1 MPTTKTISCI
11 GETKFELVKGTYDAF
26 RFTVDD
32 NSTNAPKT
40 VMYISSEPTGSGAPS
55 DLSSSGRVTMSN
67 IRTEGATS
75 TSSADVDGD
84 IGIGGKILIR
94 EGTGTGTATRAAIY
108 AEKDTS
114 DNHRLILDPYR
125 EDDSNPDTGME
136 GTVYIRGSLIVEG
149 NKTILDTA
157 EHITSE
163 NLLGINAVK
172 DSNGDT
178 TGGAATT
185 AGIHVYSGNE
195 HTQFLYN
202 FTSDRWRTAAVD
214 GPLKD
219 LEAKDVYIADL
230 DATGEATVNVLTVST
245 TASISDTLTLSK
257 ATGTG
262 LVVEANASVRGI
274 LGAESLTLTK
284 TAGTGVSLYVTGD
297 AFIGGTL
304 EVTDAVTL
312 SSTLDVTDA
321 LTASSGDFGTGAVT
335 AGTFTGN
342 LTGDVTGKVSDISNF
357 STTDLTEGT
366 NLYYTDAKADA
377 RIAAANIEKLNNVSF
392 GTTPVLNEFLYFD
405 GSNWANVAPDT
416 DHITESGNLYYTD
429 ARARGAI
436 TIDVNDAILQYNNET
451 GILSTN
457 LSSTGL
463 SGLGDVTLTSVGD
476 NDILTYIGTKWVN
489 SNSLTISGETNLGP
503 FALSKRNGTTNPDYH
518 SIIFTDNRASSG
530 NTTHRIFDVE
540 QTSDTSGNPVYKRN
554 LGDDDIHVVS
564 RGVSARTIG
573 NIVPVELTSLGGR
586 SSTKTITATATS
598 VPLHADILNYYSGKT
613 FAAGKCVAALTNG
626 THASVAMFSFSVCG
640 TTQVLT
646 MVLDQ
651 EVHSN
656 DAVLSVDYNSSG
668 TIDLKLGTAAS
679 AIYCVKVLPIM
690 TSDSITEQ
698 V

>member
-1 MPTTKTISCI
+1 MPTTKTISRI
-11 GETKFELVKGTYDAF
+11 GETKFELVKDTYDSF

-32 NSTNAPKT
+32 NSTNPNAPKT
-40 VMYISSEPTGSGAPS
+40 VMFISSEPTGSAAPTA
-55 DLSSSGRVTMSN
+55 LSSSGRVTMSN
-67 IRTEGATS
+67 IRTEGTTS

-94 EGTGTGTATRAAIY
+94 EGTGAGTATRAAIY

-125 EDDSNPDTGME
+125 EDDSNPDTGDANN

-149 NKTILDTA
+149 DKTILDTA

-163 NLLGINAVK
+163 NLLGINAIK
-172 DSNGDT
+172 DANGNT
-178 TGGAATT
+178 TGGMATA
-185 AGIHVYSGNE
+185 AGIHVYSVNE

-202 FTSDRWRTAAVD
+202 FTSGRWRTAAV
-214 GPLKD
+214 GGTLKD

-262 LVVEANASVRGI
+262 LVVTANASVGGI
-274 LGAESLTLTK
+274 
-284 TAGTGVSLYVTGD
+284 
-297 AFIGGTL
+297 L

-321 LTASSGDFGTGAVT
+321 LTASSGNFGTGAVT

-342 LTGDVTGKVSDISNF
+342 LTGDVTGTVSDISNF
-357 STTDLTEGT
+357 STTDLAEGT
-366 NLYYTDAKADA
+366 NLYYTDARVDA
-377 RIAAANIEKLNNVSF
+377 RIGIAELGDLSDVNINTPLLNQF
-392 GTTPVLNEFLYFD
+392 IMYD
-405 GSNWANVAPDT
+405 GGKWTNTSADT
-416 DHITESGNLYYTD
+416 DAITEGANNLYYTQTRATTA
-429 ARARGAI
+429 ARQAVGIASGE
-436 TIDVNDAILQYNNET
+436 TVLSYNSTT
-451 GILSTN
+451 GEFSTSISAGT
-457 LSSTGL
+457 LGGL
-463 SGLGDVTLTSVGD
+463 SDITLTSVTD
-476 NDILTYIGTKWVN
+476 KDILTYDSNTSKWVN

-626 THASVAMFSFSVCG
+626 THASVAMFSFSVCAN
-640 TTQVLT
+640 VLT

>member
-1 MPTTKTISCI
+1 
-11 GETKFELVKGTYDAF
+11 
-26 RFTVDD
+26 
-32 NSTNAPKT
+32 
-40 VMYISSEPTGSGAPS
+40 
-55 DLSSSGRVTMSN
+55 MSN

-416 DHITESGNLYYTD
+416 DHIT
-429 ARARGAI
+429 
-436 TIDVNDAILQYNNET
+436 
-451 GILSTN
+451 
-457 LSSTGL
+457 
-463 SGLGDVTLTSVGD
+463 
-476 NDILTYIGTKWVN
+476 
-489 SNSLTISGETNLGP
+489 
-503 FALSKRNGTTNPDYH
+503 
-518 SIIFTDNRASSG
+518 
-530 NTTHRIFDVE
+530 
-540 QTSDTSGNPVYKRN
+540 
-554 LGDDDIHVVS
+554 
-564 RGVSARTIG
+564 
-573 NIVPVELTSLGGR
+573 
-586 SSTKTITATATS
+586 
-598 VPLHADILNYYSGKT
+598 
-613 FAAGKCVAALTNG
+613 
-626 THASVAMFSFSVCG
+626 
-640 TTQVLT
+640 
-646 MVLDQ
+646 
-651 EVHSN
+651 
-656 DAVLSVDYNSSG
+656 
-668 TIDLKLGTAAS
+668 
-679 AIYCVKVLPIM
+679 
-690 TSDSITEQ
+690 
-698 V
+698 